1 MGLPVVTLAGRSHV
15 ARVGVTM
22 LTNVGLS
29 ELIASDQDAYVA
41 VTVKLGCNV
50 TWLKELRQTLR
61 SRLLNSPNMNGAR
74 FTHFLEAAYAGI
86 WNDYCA
92 AALRK

>member
-1 MGLPVVTLAGRSHV
+1 
-15 ARVGVTM
+15 VGVTM

-41 VTVKLGCNV
+41 LTVKLAQNITG
-50 TWLKELRQTLR
+50 LKELRKTLR
-61 SRLLNSPNMNGAR
+61 ARMLNSPNMHGAR
-74 FTHFLEAAYAGI
+74 FTRFLETAYARI